1 MTFKFLNAWVSILCM
16 IVMGLAV
23 TSCDQTR
30 HALGLERSQP
40 DEFSVLERPPLSV
53 PPSLHLKP
61 PVTRKTGEPEARAI
75 RQKAENLVLKPKPS
89 LGTQSAA
96 ETTLLQKAGAD
107 QAQTNVREMIDQET
121 NVDKSVED
129 LGQKLLFWQ
138 DPKPQGDVID
148 PVEERKKLAQ
158 EKKESRESKGVS
170 SSPSGSF

>member
-1 MTFKFLNAWVSILCM
+1 MTLKCLNAWVSILG
-16 IVMGLAV
+16 ITVMGAVV

-40 DEFSVLERPPLSV
+40 DEFTVLERPPLSV

-61 PVTRKTGEPEARAI
+61 PVTRKTGEAEARAI

-89 LGTQSAA
+89 FGTQSAA
-96 ETTLLQKAGAD
+96 ETTLLQKAGTD

-121 NVDKSVED
+121 NVDKSAED

-158 EKKESRESKGVS
+158 EKKQSSESKRS
-170 SSPSGSF
+170 LSPSSESF